1 MIFVPSYNLKYG
13 MRIAEDV
20 RFNDNSKTLLLKNG
34 AILTNESI
42 NRLHRFNI
50 PGIYID
56 DGIKNPLLTDELRKE
71 SILTIK
77 EVFSFCEKNTTIL
90 NENTIHQVE
99 SVAEKLVE
107 QIYNNKEI
115 SVCIKELQTY
125 DSDTY
130 MHSIGVA
137 VLSIAIGTAMNLN
150 KRELCSLG
158 ISALLHDIGKVKVP
172 VEIINKPDKLTEE
185 EFEIVKNHPNWG
197 GDYFTEHK
205 NVSDNI
211 YMGIV
216 GHHERVDGTGYP
228 NALKGDEIPLF
239 ARIISVADVYESLT
253 GKRSYRSPIRPLEAI
268 EYIMAGAGRSFD
280 QNVVQAFLKKIEPYP
295 VGSYV
300 KLSNR
305 RCAKVIKSNRVNS
318 LRPVIKISGEDDKVI
333 DLQNDANARNIVI
346 LDFDYDSLVRV

>member
-1 MIFVPSYNLKYG
+1 MRAGGVSVIFVPSYNLKYG

-20 RFNDNSKTLLLKNG
+20 RLNYNDNSKTLLLKNG

-56 DGIKNPLLTDELRKE
+56 DGIKNPLLTDDLRKE

-125 DSDTY
+125 DSNTY

-137 VLSIAIGTAMNLN
+137 VLSIAIGTALNLN

-158 ISALLHDIGKVKVP
+158 VSALLHDIGKVKVP

-185 EFEIVKNHPNWG
+185 EFEKMI
-197 GDYFTEHK
+197 
-205 NVSDNI
+205 
-211 YMGIV
+211 
-216 GHHERVDGTGYP
+216 
-228 NALKGDEIPLF
+228 
-239 ARIISVADVYESLT
+239 
-253 GKRSYRSPIRPLEAI
+253 
-268 EYIMAGAGRSFD
+268 
-280 QNVVQAFLKKIEPYP
+280 
-295 VGSYV
+295 
-300 KLSNR
+300 
-305 RCAKVIKSNRVNS
+305 
-318 LRPVIKISGEDDKVI
+318 
-333 DLQNDANARNIVI
+333 
-346 LDFDYDSLVRV
+346 